1 VSRSQNAYDDPHP
14 DGDDGP
20 VRGDHGPGPQSLFV
34 PGQAEGTLGAA
45 EYTTKATVTFEAGE
59 SEMRTGD
66 YIWRMV
72 YDNTGTLQ
80 INRPEEI
87 SNQFFL
93 ALGVR

>member
-1 VSRSQNAYDDPHP
+1 M
-14 DGDDGP
+14 
-20 VRGDHGPGPQSLFV
+20 
-34 PGQAEGTLGAA
+34 
-45 EYTTKATVTFEAGE
+45 TFEAGE